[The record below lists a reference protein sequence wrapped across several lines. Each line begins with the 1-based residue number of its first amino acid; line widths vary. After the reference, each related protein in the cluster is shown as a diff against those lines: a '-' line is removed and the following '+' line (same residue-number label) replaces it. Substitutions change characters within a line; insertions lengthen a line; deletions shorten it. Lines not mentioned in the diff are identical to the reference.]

1 MTTTEWAYAYCRE
14 VTRKEAANFYY
25 GIRLLPRDRRAA
37 LCAIYALARRIDDI
51 GDGAAAA
58 AEKHRRLEW
67 ERERLESIGGAYDD
81 PVLVALRDASE
92 RFPIPLDVFGD
103 LIDGVAMDVRGTSYE
118 TFAELLPYCR
128 RVAGSIG
135 RLSLGVFD
143 ASDRDAASVHAD
155 DLGVAFQLTNILRD
169 VREDLGRGRVYLPA
183 EDLDQFG
190 CRLELDLGSHEASGR
205 GSSRGKPRFPFE
217 RSGGPALPAAC
228 GHDES
233 GPLAALIRFEADR
246 AAAWFEA
253 GLRLLPLL
261 DRQSAACVGAM
272 AGIYRRLLGR
282 IERRP
287 ELVLRGRVSVP
298 TWEKGWVAVRS
309 LTTTA

>member
-1 MTTTEWAYAYCRE
+1 MKTTEWAYAYCRE

-25 GIRLLPRDRRAA
+25 GIRLLPRERRGA
-37 LCAIYALARRIDDI
+37 LCAIYALARRVDDI
-51 GDGAAAA
+51 GDGTFPTE
-58 AEKHRRLEW
+58 EKHRRLEW
-67 ERERLESIGGAYDD
+67 ERDRLASIGTVYDD
-81 PVLVALRDASE
+81 PVLVALRDASS
-92 RFPIPLDVFGD
+92 RYAIPLEAFSD

-118 TFAELLPYCR
+118 TFADLLPYCR

-135 RLSLGVFD
+135 RLSLGVFETT
-143 ASDRDAASVHAD
+143 DREPASVLAD

-169 VREDLGRGRVYLPA
+169 VREDLARGRVYLPA
-183 EDLDQFG
+183 EDIERFG
-190 CRLELDLGSHEASGR
+190 CRFAFDIDSSEAGR
-205 GSSRGKPRFPFE
+205 V
-217 RSGGPALPAAC
+217 
-228 GHDES
+228 HDES

-246 AAAWFEA
+246 AAAWFDA

-287 ELVLRGRVSVP
+287 ELVLRGRVSLP

-309 LTTTA
+309 LTAAT

>member
-1 MTTTEWAYAYCRE
+1 VKPTEWAYAYCRE

-25 GIRLLPRDRRAA
+25 GIRLLPRERRGA

-51 GDGAAAA
+51 GDGTFPTE
-58 AEKHRRLEW
+58 EKHRRLEW
-67 ERERLESIGGAYDD
+67 ERDRLASIGTVYDD
-81 PVLVALRDASE
+81 PVLVALRDASS
-92 RFPIPLDVFGD
+92 RYPIPLEAFGD

-118 TFAELLPYCR
+118 TFADLLPYCR

-135 RLSLGVFD
+135 RLSLGVFE
-143 ASDRDAASVHAD
+143 ATDRESASVLAD

-169 VREDLGRGRVYLPA
+169 VREDLARGRVYLPA
-183 EDLDQFG
+183 EDIERFG
-190 CRLELDLGSHEASGR
+190 CTLDPDAQT
-205 GSSRGKPRFPFE
+205 
-217 RSGGPALPAAC
+217 
-228 GHDES
+228 
-233 GPLAALIRFEADR
+233 GPLPELIRFEADR
-246 AAAWFEA
+246 ASAWFDA

-287 ELVLRGRVSVP
+287 ELVLRGRVSLP

-309 LTTTA
+309 LTAAT